1 MSRNKNSTPELSH
14 KSIVRKVLHGISFV
28 VSFTAMLLII
38 YEIGFSKPET
48 GIPGIKNYY
57 FAALVILLFFS
68 IVRYIFSFPKK
79 QRIIV
84 WIFDMVFMCSIV
96 VLIIERIFF
105 SDTTNDFWPFL
116 YYKPW
121 LYILLAYSFFKD
133 TTSVGITLINKRFN
147 PAMIFVISFVV
158 LIIAGTLL
166 LLLPNATTNGISF
179 IDSLFTATSA
189 ICVTGLSAV
198 DTALCFSLTGKIII
212 LCLIQAGGL
221 GIMTFTSYFSYFF
234 KGKTTFHNQL
244 ILSDMANSETI
255 SEVFDILKRIIIVT
269 FIIEGIGAFLI
280 FINFPE
286 DVYMSNWQ
294 MIFFSVFHSVSA
306 FCNAGF
312 STLSDNFHDIYFRFN
327 YPIHLIIS
335 FLIII
340 GGLGFPILFNFL
352 KYLRHLI
359 INRVFRLNRTREY
372 IHKAW
377 VLNINTRI
385 VTITTLILLVGGTVI
400 FLALEYNNTLAEHHG
415 IGKIVTAFFSIVSPR
430 TAGFNSINYGMLHLP
445 TILFIILLMWIGAS
459 PASTGGGIK
468 TSTLA
473 VSILNIF
480 SLAKGKEHV
489 EIYKRQISGSTL
501 RRSSAIIILS
511 FIVIGISVFCVSFF
525 DPEKK
530 LTDIVFE
537 CFSAYGTV
545 GLSLGITSS
554 LSDASKL
561 VIVITMFLGRIG
573 TLTLL
578 IAVFRKI
585 AHKTYTY
592 PVENI
597 LIN

>member
-1 MSRNKNSTPELSH
+1 MSRHKKTATELSG
-14 KSIVRKVLHGISFV
+14 KSLAKMILKVTSFV
-28 VSFTAMLLII
+28 VSLSAVVLII
-38 YEIGFSKPET
+38 YEIGFSKP
-48 GIPGIKNYY
+48 GSYIPDIKNYY
-57 FAALVILLFFS
+57 VAALVVLLFFS
-68 IVRYIFSFPKK
+68 IVRYLFFFPRR
-79 QRIIV
+79 QRIFMWV
-84 WIFDMVFMCSIV
+84 VDMVFMCSIV
-96 VLIIERIFF
+96 ILIIERLYFAETENAFF
-105 SDTTNDFWPFL
+105 SFF

-121 LYILLAYSFFKD
+121 LYFLLFFSLFKD
-133 TTSVGITLINKRFN
+133 STIAGITLINKRFN
-147 PAMIFVISFVV
+147 PAMIFVVSFVI
-158 LIIAGTLL
+158 LIIIGTLL
-166 LLLPNATTNGISF
+166 LLLPNATNNGISF
-179 IDSLFTATSA
+179 MNSLFTATSA
-189 ICVTGLSAV
+189 ICVTGLNVV

-234 KGKTTFHNQL
+234 KGKTTFHSQL
-244 ILSDMANSETI
+244 IMSDMAKSETI

-269 FIIEGIGAFLI
+269 FIIEAIGATLI
-280 FINFPE
+280 YINFPE
-286 DVYMSNWQ
+286 DVNMSTGQ

-340 GGLGFPILFNFL
+340 GGLGFPILFNFI

-359 INRVFRLNRTREY
+359 INRVFRLNRNREF

-385 VTITTLILLVGGTVI
+385 VTITTLILLVGGTII
-400 FLALEYNNTLAEHHG
+400 FMALEYNNTLAEHHG
-415 IGKIVTAFFSIVSPR
+415 IGKVVTSFFSIVSPR

-473 VSILNIF
+473 VSILNVF

-489 EIYKRQISGSTL
+489 EIFKRQISGSTL
-501 RRSSAIIILS
+501 RRSSAIIVLS
-511 FIVIGISVFCVSFF
+511 FIVIGLSVFCVSFF
-525 DPEKK
+525 DPDKK

-545 GLSLGITSS
+545 GLSLGITST
-554 LSDASKL
+554 LSEASKL

-578 IAVFRKI
+578 IAVFKKI
-585 AHKTYTY
+585 AHKTYSY